1 MEYETE
7 TRRHTARRDIDRMAY
22 ALRLWVADALL
33 MRLNNY
39 NWERRRRLMRRYDSR
54 RRAR

>member
-7 TRRHTARRDIDRMAY
+7 TRRYPARRDIDRMAY
-22 ALRLWVADALL
+22 AVRLWVADALL
-33 MRLNNY
+33 MRLNDY
-39 NWERRRRLMRRYDSR
+39 NWERRRRRMKRYDSR